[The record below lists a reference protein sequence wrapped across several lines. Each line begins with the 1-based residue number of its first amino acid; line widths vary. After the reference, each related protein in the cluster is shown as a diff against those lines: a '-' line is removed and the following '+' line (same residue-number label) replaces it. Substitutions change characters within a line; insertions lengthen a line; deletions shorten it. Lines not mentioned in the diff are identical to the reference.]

1 MKKTMLSVFA
11 FFFLFL
17 AMTYAQNETGVRYL
31 NDSIF
36 KSAGY
41 WYDSTNSMYQK
52 QLPIIRSIPPITTGM
67 PYDVLMSYIYLDS
80 LLRFSTT
87 WQQNELLRTWTSAND
102 TLTNA
107 IKYLYKIKDYD
118 PIVFNQYMGEVAL
131 NHNSAYGGRYESSL
145 IDLNYNLSNKIK
157 SLIPDN
163 KKNAF
168 FALLFADYIL
178 RVQVVY
184 IDSMPNKQLLSGIK
198 VKDSNVYCV
207 YARVLDTI
215 KGKKFKDLNNYSE
228 NNILKNKISL
238 NPSIQEPIISFEYI
252 KRIYYQ
258 RPYYPNTPYM
268 NIENDDA
275 FKDENGEFSM
285 HVGQE
290 AIVFLKYANQL
301 FDFENDYFS
310 LILESTCSNSAL
322 PINDEKVKDIN
333 LIWNNDNLIEYD
345 SWKQNITDL
354 IEQILNGS
362 Y

>member
-1 MKKTMLSVFA
+1 
-11 FFFLFL
+11 
-17 AMTYAQNETGVRYL
+17 
-31 NDSIF
+31 
-36 KSAGY
+36 
-41 WYDSTNSMYQK
+41 
-52 QLPIIRSIPPITTGM
+52 M
-67 PYDVLMSYIYLDS
+67 PYDILISYIYIDS
-80 LLRFSTT
+80 LLRFTT
-87 WQQNELLRTWTSAND
+87 PWQQDKLLRTWTSAND
-102 TLTNA
+102 TLKNA

-118 PIVFNQYMGEVAL
+118 PIIFNQYMGEVTL
-131 NHNSAYGGRYESSL
+131 NHNSAYRGSYASSL
-145 IDLNYNLSNKIK
+145 IDLNYNLSDKIK
-157 SLIPDN
+157 TLMPDN

-168 FALLFADYIL
+168 FALLFSDYIL

-184 IDSMPNKQLLSGIK
+184 IDSMRNKQLLSGIK

-215 KGKKFKDLNNYSE
+215 KGKNFIDS
-228 NNILKNKISL
+228 KNEISL
-238 NPSIQEPIISFEYI
+238 NSNIQEPIISFEYI

-258 RPYYPNTPYM
+258 RPYYPDIPYK

-285 HVGQE
+285 HLGQE
-290 AIVFLKYANQL
+290 AIVFLKHANQL

-322 PINDEKVKDIN
+322 PIIDGKIRDIN
-333 LIWNNDNLIEYD
+333 LIWSNDNLIEFD